1 MWKKAKRILS
11 CILALVLLLSMANG
25 QQVFVQADSEAVIKT
40 QAEDK
45 AGNKEAGGNK
55 EESSSAKTTEK
66 KQETT
71 TEKSTEKPAEKP
83 TETTTESGK
92 EDGKSDKPDK
102 SDENNGKDSEDKDTK
117 KDAEETTGNQG
128 TKKEDKDS
136 EEKSGDKEEETTDAA
151 EETSTEEQGDTAE
164 EIGTTQEDATDGA
177 EEQTESVISTT
188 QSGTEVSGKEI
199 EYVPSSQPSGIN
211 IKAYAKENVFPEGTV
226 MKVKELGKK
235 EQDSAES
242 VLEKEK
248 VSYDGFLGYD
258 ISFYDKDGKEI
269 EPEDGSVRVEVE
281 MDKSLFP
288 ESMQSD
294 TLQMQHLKEEKTK
307 RTVET
312 VAKTTDSKMSV
323 SKSKVTAKFEVKSFS
338 DFILTWNIDATPAAP
353 LKIGVHRAAVQ
364 KQISHEKYAVLRN
377 DGTYDLTLTVAG
389 KKGTETNKAKL
400 DVIFILDKSG
410 SMSQGFGST
419 TKRQAASTAIKNLA
433 TSLSGNSNIDSR
445 FSLVTFSGNNN
456 RNEEAW
462 DDAEVAVNWT
472 ASAQTVGNGS
482 LPGAN
487 GGTNYQAGIRTAKEL
502 LTGTREGA
510 MTAVIFVSDGNPTF
524 YYDQNGKTLGNGN
537 NNGSGGSTNLT
548 NSLQAAKNEIA
559 NLGVNYFYTV
569 GVGKASDYDNL
580 SALCSSSGVSGARN
594 FDGTNTTELNNAFS
608 AIESEILTF
617 LCSKVSIEDVLSDN
631 VEIVKDANGAFKNLK
646 IEVTDKSGNTIEQGE
661 NEITFKDGNDNV
673 TLRASYDST
682 SRKITLS
689 FPANYSLNADYTYK
703 VTANIDATEKAY
715 ADYRK
720 NGNKYTDTGDEGT
733 GTHAGESG
741 MYSNQNSEAKLT
753 YTFREKEYTELYDK
767 PVIKLH
773 PSKLVL
779 EKEIEGLNNLTED
792 QLIQYKE
799 KLKFVIKVKTKK
811 NTELKSEEKTLKD
824 FELKDGKYIYTVM
837 EGIDPEST
845 YEIQEKDGEIEGYD
859 WNITED
865 KKSETGTIEKD
876 TTKTVSF
883 KNAYSRQKF
892 SLHINKTVEGN
903 MSDKKKEF
911 TFSISLKDGNGAAY
925 VLSDKEIKEAGLT
938 AKGDAEEGVYTFTL
952 KDGEEKEIT
961 LPYGCKYIVSEE
973 DYSSDGYKTYI
984 GEEKEENKKRTTGEE
999 TMTQQTEVS
1008 FLNKKQVVPPT
1019 GVKNTMTAWF
1029 LMTGATLVLG
1039 AMFLL
1044 FGIRRKRLMA

>member
-11 CILALVLLLSMANG
+11 CILALVLLLSIGNG
-25 QQVFVQADSEAVIKT
+25 QQIFVQADSEAVIKT

-45 AGNKEAGGNK
+45 EVSGNREI
-55 EESSSAKTTEK
+55 SSSEKTTEK

-102 SDENNGKDSEDKDTK
+102 SDENSGNDSDNQDTNKADKNDEEKSEDK
-117 KDAEETTGNQG
+117 AEEIT
-128 TKKEDKDS
+128 DAS
-136 EEKSGDKEEETTDAA
+136 EEL
-151 EETSTEEQGDTAE
+151 STEEQGDTAQ
-164 EIGTTQEDATDGA
+164 EIGTTQEDGTGKSEA
-177 EEQTESVISTT
+177 QTESTISTA
-188 QSGTEVSGKEI
+188 QSGTEVSEKEV
-199 EYVPSSQPSGIN
+199 EYVPNSQPAGIN
-211 IKAYAKENVFPEGTV
+211 IKAYAKENTFPEGTV
-226 MKVKELGKK
+226 MKMRELGKK

-248 VSYDGFLGYD
+248 VSYDGFFGYD
-258 ISFYDKDGKEI
+258 ISFYAKDGKEI
-269 EPEDGSVRVEVE
+269 EPKDGSVRVEVE
-281 MDKSLFP
+281 INKSLFP

-294 TLQMQHLKEEKTK
+294 TLQMQHLKEEKTR

-323 SKSKVTAKFEVKSFS
+323 SKNKVTAKFEVKSFS

-353 LKIGVHRAAVQ
+353 LKVGVHRAVIQ
-364 KQISHEKYAVLRN
+364 KQISHEKYAVLKA

-445 FSLVTFSGNNN
+445 FSLVTFSGNNGW
-456 RNEEAW
+456 NEKAW

-524 YYDQNGKTLGNGN
+524 YYNENGNTLGNGN
-537 NNGSGGSTNLT
+537 NNGSDGSTNLA

-608 AIESEILTF
+608 TIESEILTF

-631 VEIVKDANGAFKNLK
+631 VEIVKDENGAFKNLK
-646 IEVTDKSGNTIEQGE
+646 IEVTDKSGNTIAQGE
-661 NEITFKDGNDNV
+661 NEITFKDGDDNV
-673 TLRASYDST
+673 TLRAGYDSAT
-682 SRKITLS
+682 RKITLN
-689 FPANYSLNADYTYK
+689 FPADYSLNADYTYK

-773 PSKLVL
+773 PGKLVL
-779 EKEIEGLNNLTED
+779 EKEIEGLDSLTED
-792 QLIQYKE
+792 QLTQYKE
-799 KLKFVIKVKTKK
+799 KLKFVIKVETKK

-837 EGIDPEST
+837 EGINPEST
-845 YEIQEKDGEIEGYD
+845 YEIQEKDGELEGYD

-865 KKSETGTIEKD
+865 KKSETGTIGKD

-883 KNAYSRQKF
+883 KNTYSRQKF

-911 TFSISLKDGNGAAY
+911 AFSISLKDGNGAAY

-938 AKGDAEEGVYTFTL
+938 AKEDAEEGVYTFTL

-984 GEEKEENKKRTTGEE
+984 GEEKEENKKRTTGEK
-999 TMTQQTEVS
+999 TMTRQTEIS
-1008 FLNKKQVVPPT
+1008 FLNKKQIVPPT
-1019 GVKNTMTAWF
+1019 GIKNTMTAWF
-1029 LMTGATLVLG
+1029 LMTGATLILG
-1039 AMFLL
+1039 AVFLL
-1044 FGIRRKRLMA
+1044 FGIRRKRTMA